1 MGIFSDPIA
10 TLKTDIDG
18 LEEQASALVIQ
29 KSDKERLSQRLERI
43 DSAYEVYSNAKPEFQ
58 RVLKEYYDPA
68 TNVFSADILPYLTE
82 GMKTYIRNMFK

>member
-18 LEEQASALVIQ
+18 IEEQASTLVIQ
-29 KSDKERLSQRLERI
+29 KSDKERLSQRLERL
-43 DSAYEVYSNAKPEFQ
+43 DSAYEVYSNAKPEFKQ
-58 RVLKEYYDPA
+58 VLQEYYDPA
-68 TNVFSADILPYLTE
+68 TGAFSADILPYLTE